1 MKNSYLDKYG
11 IETQPFHPTRVKLVK
26 SGSLL
31 EIYFFGCDIFLGG
44 RPKRRNKIEDDIP
57 KPKTDKASAEDI
69 LKASARRAKKNIKRL
84 IYTNCF
90 TWLKDNGKYYKPVT
104 LTLTFAE
111 NVTDL
116 KTANYHFTKFI
127 RRLNY
132 EVNKIEGRE
141 AKLANLKYLGV
152 FEIQKRGAIH
162 YHLIFFN
169 LPYIIDI
176 YNRMRDIWKLGRIM
190 VGGKDR
196 KMISVRNR
204 SKLIK
209 VIEYFTKY
217 IQKAIFENSLKHQKK
232 YIASKNLK
240 QPVEQYSEDVV
251 YLIQN
256 SLYDDLMIYHYDG
269 EEAVA
274 NGTAEP
280 IPYIR
285 YLNYAQY
292 DLTKNLKLNE
302 KIDKMLADYSF
313 DTKGIPEPEREVPKS
328 VFDLDQSKKTD
339 IDYLFDTQTQP
350 TLPDF

>member
-1 MKNSYLDKYG
+1 MHG
-11 IETQPFHPTRVKLVK
+11 IETQPFYPTRVKLVK

-31 EIYFFGCDIFLGG
+31 EIYVFGREIFLGG
-44 RPKRRNKIEDDIP
+44 RPRKRNKLEDDVAPI
-57 KPKTDKASAEDI
+57 KISINKASAEDI
-69 LKASARRAKKNIKRL
+69 LKASSRRAKKKIKRL
-84 IYTNCF
+84 IHANCF
-90 TWLKDNGKYYKPVT
+90 AWLKENGKYYKPVT
-104 LTLTFAE
+104 LTLTFTE
-111 NVTDL
+111 NIQDL
-116 KTANYHFTKFI
+116 KTANYEFTKFI

-141 AKLANLKYLGV
+141 AKAANLKYIGV

-169 LPYIIDI
+169 LPYINDI
-176 YNRMRDIWKLGRIM
+176 YNKLRDIWGLGRIN
-190 VGGKDR
+190 VGGK
-196 KMISVRNR
+196 KKSLISVNNQTQL
-204 SKLIK
+204 KKI
-209 VIEYFTKY
+209 IDYFIKY
-217 IQKAIFENSLKHQKK
+217 IQKSVFDNNHKHQKK

-285 YLNYAQY
+285 HLNYLQY
-292 DLTKNLKLNE
+292 DLAKNQKLNS

-313 DTKGIPEPEREVPKS
+313 DTSSVIAPEKPTDD
-328 VFDLDQSKKTD
+328 FDLATSTKTD
-339 IDYLFDTQTQP
+339 IEYLFDAKTQP